1 MTDQNLNKQMRKSII
16 VITITA
22 LFLCFK
28 GMAQFNQN
36 EEKEIVIGK
45 VDSLYSEILQEQRK
59 IWIHIPEDFD
69 KTKKYPVIYV
79 LDASQHFY
87 VVTGMLKQL
96 LPWQIPNSIVIGIT
110 NTDRNRDFTHTNV
123 PFQRGH
129 ESETSGGASNFV
141 KFIDE
146 ELKPF
151 IKKKYPT
158 ENNSTIIGH
167 STGGLFVLYS
177 FLYHENS
184 FDNYLAID
192 PSLWWDK
199 ENLVKET
206 QELLN
211 KGNRN
216 EKSLYIAVANSIGK
230 EMDTVKV
237 RKDKNEPTAGI
248 RANLKFHDLLVKN
261 SKGLNYK
268 WEYFDKE
275 DHGSVVI
282 PAQYNGLRSIFSW
295 FPFPEMWRFNTP
307 KEYSAKELTEPF
319 ISHYKKLSIRM
330 KRAVKPD
337 WELLNQIGFFML
349 DGHNL
354 PKKALAYLELNA
366 DFYPNESKSFVSL
379 GNYFLSQKNKKEAIK
394 YYKKAVEID
403 ANQDAQN
410 KLRDLNQQ

>member
-1 MTDQNLNKQMRKSII
+1 MRTSKI
-16 VITITA
+16 VITIIT
-22 LFLCFK
+22 LFLSLK
-28 GMAQFNQN
+28 GIAQFNQN
-36 EEKEIVIGK
+36 DEKQIVIGK
-45 VDSLYSEILQEQRK
+45 VDSLYSEILQEQRE
-59 IWIHIPEDFD
+59 IWIHTPEEFD
-69 KTKKYPVIYV
+69 NTKQYPVIYV
-79 LDASQHFY
+79 LDASQNFY
-87 VVTGMLKQL
+87 VITGMLKQL
-96 LPWQIPNSIVIGIT
+96 LPWQIPNSIVVGIT
-110 NTDRNRDFTHTNV
+110 NTDRTRDFTPTNV

-129 ESETSGGASNFV
+129 ESETSGGASNFI

-151 IKKKYPT
+151 INNKYPT

-167 STGGLFVLYS
+167 STAGLFVLYS
-177 FLYHENS
+177 YLHHENL

-211 KGNRN
+211 KGNRK

-230 EMDTVKV
+230 AMDTVKV
-237 RKDKNEPTAGI
+237 RKDKTVPTEQI

-261 SKGLNYK
+261 NKELNFK
-268 WEYFDKE
+268 WEYFKNE
-275 DHGSVVI
+275 DHGSIVV
-282 PAQYNGLRSIFSW
+282 PAQYNGLRSVFSW

-319 ISHYKKLSIRM
+319 YSHYKKLSIRM
-330 KRAVKPD
+330 KREVKPD
-337 WELLNQIGFFML
+337 WQLLNDVGFFML

-366 DFYPNESKSFVSL
+366 NFYPNESKSFVAL
-379 GNYFLSQKNKKEAIK
+379 GNYFLSQKNKTEAIK
-394 YYKKAVEID
+394 YYKKAVGID
-403 ANQDAQN
+403 ANQEAQA
-410 KLRDLNQQ
+410 KLKELD